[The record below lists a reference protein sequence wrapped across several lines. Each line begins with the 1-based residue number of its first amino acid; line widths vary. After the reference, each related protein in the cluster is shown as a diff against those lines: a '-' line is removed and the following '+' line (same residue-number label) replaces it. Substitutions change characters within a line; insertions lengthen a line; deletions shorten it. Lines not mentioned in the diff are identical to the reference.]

1 MTRLD
6 LNFIN
11 RHDCRVVR
19 NNWVFPSKR
28 DFKEIKIEKR
38 LYSDFCEV
46 PPIETNLYKINN
58 RNVFTKIPVVNDQE
72 AFIYVIWKDEIPVRG
87 YYSYEKAKNY
97 FYDMIEGM

>member
-6 LNFIN
+6 LNFID
-11 RHDCRVVR
+11 RHDRRAVKDD
-19 NNWVFPSKR
+19 KR

-46 PPIETNLYKINN
+46 PPIETNLYEINN
-58 RNVFTKIPVVNDQE
+58 RNVFTKIPVVNDHE
-72 AFIYVIWKDEIPVRG
+72 AFIYVIWKDEFPVRG

>member
-1 MTRLD
+1 MKQSTAFFTRLD
-6 LNFIN
+6 LNFID
-11 RHDCRVVR
+11 RK
-19 NNWVFPSKR
+19 VFDVDDKR

-46 PPIETNLYKINN
+46 PPIETNLYEINN

-72 AFIYVIWKDEIPVRG
+72 AFIYVIWKDEFPVRG